1 MVYKP
6 IYILILLF
14 TIVID
19 YFAGLLIEK
28 IQNKTIKKRFL
39 IVSLIANIGI
49 LAFFKYYNFLN
60 DQLTFLTTIF
70 KVKNN
75 IPYLNIILPI
85 GLSFH
90 TFQAMSYTLEVYRGN
105 QRAEKHFGVY
115 ALYVMFYP
123 QLVAGPIERPQNIL
137 HQFHEKKQFNY
148 ENLFFGIKQIILGLF
163 KKIVIADRLSSYV
176 DSVYS
181 QVDNSNSISVFIAIV
196 FFSFQIYCDF
206 SGYSDIALGSAR
218 VMGFDLMKNFNN
230 PFTSQN
236 ITEFWRKWHISLST
250 WFNDYLFTPL
260 VIKFRDFGILGIAL
274 SLLITFAI
282 SGLWHGAGWTF
293 IIYGLLHG
301 LALVYEIFTKKKRKL
316 LKEKINPFFYQ
327 NLSIVL
333 TFLFVSFSWIFFR
346 SENINKAV
354 KIIKKLFSFTFSLNL
369 TQISADLGPFNLLL
383 SFLVLFLLKLIY
395 NLYQSKKDTTFFV
408 ITILLI
414 IILGTN
420 NAKNFIYFQ
429 F

>member
-1 MVYKP
+1 
-6 IYILILLF
+6 
-14 TIVID
+14 
-19 YFAGLLIEK
+19 
-28 IQNKTIKKRFL
+28 
-39 IVSLIANIGI
+39 
-49 LAFFKYYNFLN
+49 
-60 DQLTFLTTIF
+60 
-70 KVKNN
+70 
-75 IPYLNIILPI
+75 
-85 GLSFH
+85 
-90 TFQAMSYTLEVYRGN
+90 MSYTLEVYRGN

-137 HQFHEKKQFNY
+137 HQFHEKKLFNF
-148 ENLFFGIKQIILGLF
+148 ENLFYGTKQIILGLF

-230 PFTSQN
+230 PFSSQN

-260 VIKFRDFGILGIAL
+260 VIKFRDFGISGIAL

-301 LALVYEIFTKKKRKL
+301 LALVYEILTKKKRKL
-316 LKEKINPFFYQ
+316 LKDTINPFVYQ
-327 NLSIVL
+327 HLSTIL

-346 SENINKAV
+346 SENINMAV
-354 KIIKKLFSFTFSLNL
+354 KIIKKLFSFSFTFNL

-408 ITILLI
+408 LTILLI